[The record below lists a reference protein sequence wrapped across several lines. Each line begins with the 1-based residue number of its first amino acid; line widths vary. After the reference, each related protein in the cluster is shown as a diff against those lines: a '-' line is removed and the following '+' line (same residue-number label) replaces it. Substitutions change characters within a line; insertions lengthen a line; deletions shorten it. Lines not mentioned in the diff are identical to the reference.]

1 MSWLLLLIAGLFE
14 CAWVIALKHSS
25 GFTKTVPGVLTV
37 LFMAISMYLLA
48 LSMKQIPMGTAYGV
62 WTGIGTAGVV
72 IAGMLWFGESK
83 DVLRIFFLLMIVL
96 GVFGLRISSR

>member
-1 MSWLLLLIAGLFE
+1 MPWLLLFVAGFFE

-25 GFTKTVPGVLTV
+25 GFTKAAPGVLTL
-37 LFMAISMYLLA
+37 LFMAISMYLLS

-83 DVLRIFFLLMIVL
+83 DLLRIFFLMMIVL
-96 GVFGLRISSR
+96 GVFGLRISSK